1 VLRSN
6 TVKAD
11 FVVVTVPL
19 TSLTNDELESF
30 ASMQIGGELKKFYG
44 YRGYMLDQIFVGD
57 NGDRMM
63 LQAAGARADDLLS
76 LINSKWQG
84 LSVARLDIQ
93 LTILVGDADS
103 IIRSTMPPTAYKAV
117 RMLNLNERGATL
129 YVGSPKSRCRLRMYN
144 KTVQLVEERVGGM
157 EKLRIELQLR
167 DDYADRGM
175 INMLAGAGNMFFRY
189 YVAKMTDGYIT
200 TLVDKAFKDSD
211 MVAMVEVKP
220 DMVEDGRKVW
230 LEQSVLPALMKLA
243 VYDREYY
250 ENFLRKLT
258 ELVD

>member
-19 TSLTNDELESF
+19 ASLTNDELESF

-44 YRGYMLDQIFVGD
+44 YRGCMLDQIFVGD

-93 LTILVGDADS
+93 LTILVGDADC

-144 KTVQLVEERVGGM
+144 KTAQLVEERVGGM

-220 DMVEDGRKVW
+220 DRVEDGRKVW

>member
-103 IIRSTMPPTAYKAV
+103 IIRSTMPPTVYKAV

-144 KTVQLVEERVGGM
+144 KTAQLVEERVGDM

-200 TLVDKAFKDSD
+200 TLVDKAFKYSD

-220 DMVEDGRKVW
+220 DRVEDGRKVW

-250 ENFLRKLT
+250 ENFLRKLK

>member
-11 FVVVTVPL
+11 FVVVTVPF

-44 YRGYMLDQIFVGD
+44 YRGYMLEQIFVGD

-144 KTVQLVEERVGGM
+144 KTAQLVEERVGGM

>member
-1 VLRSN
+1 VLQSN

-11 FVVVTVPL
+11 FLVVTVPI
-19 TSLTNDELESF
+19 TSLTHDELESF

-44 YRGYMLDQIFVGD
+44 YRGYMLDQVFVGD

-63 LQAAGARADDLLS
+63 LQATGAKADDILS
-76 LINSKWQG
+76 SINSKWQG

-93 LTILVGDADS
+93 LTLLVADADS
-103 IIRSTMPPTAYKAV
+103 IIRSTMPPTIYKAV
-117 RMLNLNERGATL
+117 RMLNLGERGATL
-129 YVGSPKSRCRLRMYN
+129 YVGSPKSRCRLRVYN
-144 KTVQLVEERVGGM
+144 KTAQLGEERVRDM

-167 DDYADRGM
+167 DDYADRGLL
-175 INMLAGAGNMFFRY
+175 NMLACAGNMFFRY

-200 TLVDKAFKDSD
+200 ALVDKAFKDSD

-220 DMVEDGRKVW
+220 NKSADGRKVW
-230 LEQSVLPALMKLA
+230 LEHSVLPALMKLA
-243 VYDREYY
+243 VYDREYC
-250 ENFLRKLT
+250 EDFVRRLR